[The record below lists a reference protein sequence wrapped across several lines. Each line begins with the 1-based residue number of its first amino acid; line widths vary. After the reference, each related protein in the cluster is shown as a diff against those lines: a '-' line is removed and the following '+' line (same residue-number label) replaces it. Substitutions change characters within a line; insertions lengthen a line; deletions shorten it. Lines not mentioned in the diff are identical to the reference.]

1 MKEWYGLFFSYGNI
15 TLFVSYSNKMKRI
28 KRYLY
33 DTLHLDEIALECFS
47 IEKITKDWIRD
58 KDSYEQVELIEENG
72 YVFTEL
78 EWDVIHREFDLYKNS
93 INSRFN
99 QTVLPIITILSES
112 GRNHWNEIMK
122 EINSMGDKEFED
134 NLYMGFI
141 ANHSLYNNDGTVEAF
156 LNRMDTLHSY
166 TNEREL
172 DLECDLRSRLDYT

>member
-1 MKEWYGLFFSYGNI
+1 MKEWYGLFFSYRNI

-33 DTLHLDEIALECFS
+33 DTLHLDDKALECFS
-47 IEKITKDWIRD
+47 IEKITKDWIKD
-58 KDSYEQVELIEENG
+58 KDSYEKVELIEENG
-72 YVFTEL
+72 YIFTEL

-93 INSRFN
+93 MNSRFN
-99 QTVLPIITILSES
+99 QTILPIITILNES

-134 NLYMGFI
+134 KLYMGFI
-141 ANHSLYNNDGTVEAF
+141 TNHSLYNNDGTVEAF

-166 TNEREL
+166 MNEREL
-172 DLECDLRSRLDYT
+172 DLECNLRSRLDYT